1 MTWHNSLL
9 ELTKLTVCIA
19 IKEPILL
26 QNSNLGTQNKNIKK
40 RQSVGT
46 QIYLC
51 LLAVSSMPHFLRA
64 WPHIFTFLGKDS
76 FNCLIAYLEMCLLFR
91 DVVLFEVTTSLA
103 FVKKTEQHFVFQ
115 HFLQHKGGLYQFL
128 NLGVSKCIARP
139 QKGNK

>member
-1 MTWHNSLL
+1 MACTCRITKMTWHNSLL

-76 FNCLIAYLEMCLLFR
+76 FNCLIAYLEMWCLLFG

-103 FVKKTEQHFVFQ
+103 FVKK
-115 HFLQHKGGLYQFL
+115 L
-128 NLGVSKCIARP
+128 NNTLCFNIFCNTKEVCT
-139 QKGNK
+139 NF